1 MKMILKNKKRHRLVK
16 PSRLIFLIVLLASNT
31 LAWFIYATKVDSN
44 VSVHVRAWNVLFEA
58 GEHEITN
65 TVNVSVDSIYPGMTD
80 YEYEIKA
87 YNRSEVSATLTYQV
101 LSARILDTEYITA
114 EYRQMLGETAVA
126 TDLTSAQLEQKL
138 LNDYPFT
145 ISINTSSGTI
155 SQGNGIETYTLT
167 VVWPYESGHDDIDTL
182 WGTSAY
188 DYKEDYPNS
197 PSIALLVK
205 ITITQNPTTGNQ
217 S

>member
-1 MKMILKNKKRHRLVK
+1 MDNNTSNKKKKVFK
-16 PSRLIFLIVLLASNT
+16 SSRLIFLIVLLASNT

-65 TVNVSVDSIYPGMTD
+65 NVNVNIDSIYPGMQD
-80 YEYEIKA
+80 YEYEIRA
-87 YNRSEVSATLTYQV
+87 YNRSEVSASLSYQV
-101 LSARILDTEYITA
+101 LSARILETEYITA
-114 EYRQMLGETAVA
+114 EYRNMLGQSPVV

-138 LNDYPFT
+138 LNDYPF
-145 ISINTSSGTI
+145 SIEIETSSGTI

-167 VVWPYESGHDDIDTL
+167 VSWPYEGGHDDVDTL

-188 DYKEDYPNS
+188 DYKEDYPSS
-197 PSIALLVK
+197 PSIALLIK
-205 ITITQNPTTGNQ
+205 ITITQNPTT